1 MHIVE
6 YAYAAAQAPGGQ
18 GGGSMLVQV
27 AFFAA
32 IFAIFYFLL
41 IRPQQKQRR
50 DRETMLSAV
59 KPGDRV
65 VMSSG
70 LHGTIVKL
78 TVRVSPS
85 RWPIR
90 SDSSSIGRPSAASC
104 RPRPTEA
111 TPPDAAPAL
120 APHRAGGGGGGGLDL
135 LSLSAAQ
142 DHQSRS
148 RSPGRHPP
156 RAGRGHRQGP
166 PDPDRP
172 HGGARTLEPGGEGSR
187 RAEGGAPG

>member
-6 YAYAAAQAPGGQ
+6 YAYAAAQAPSGQ
-18 GGGSMLVQV
+18 GGSSMLVQF

-78 TVRVSPS
+78 TDQGVTVKVADQVRLEFD
-85 RWPIR
+85 R
-90 SDSSSIGRPSAASC
+90 SAIGRIV
-104 RPRPTEA
+104 
-111 TPPDAAPAL
+111 PAKTD
-120 APHRAGGGGGGGLDL
+120 GGN
-135 LSLSAAQ
+135 SS
-142 DHQSRS
+142 
-148 RSPGRHPP
+148 
-156 RAGRGHRQGP
+156 
-166 PDPDRP
+166 
-172 HGGARTLEPGGEGSR
+172 
-187 RAEGGAPG
+187 